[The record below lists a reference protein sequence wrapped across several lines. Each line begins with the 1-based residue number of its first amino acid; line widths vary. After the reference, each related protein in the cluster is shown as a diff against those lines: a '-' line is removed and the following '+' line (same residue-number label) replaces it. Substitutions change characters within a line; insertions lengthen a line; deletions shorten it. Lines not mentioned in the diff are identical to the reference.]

1 VGPYRSNP
9 CRHPLRR
16 VSARWQGAWER
27 YLTNVLDAQVW
38 SARQVC
44 ELYRRRWRLEDA
56 CALTK
61 RLLDLAYV
69 WTGSTNAVPWQIDAT
84 LMFYAVLVTIC
95 QQVAQALGEPL
106 ERISVEMVL
115 RAFYHDSRAVQRGE
129 SDPLVSFL
137 AEHAKLLGI
146 VKRQRKA
153 HRERQHLDSLMW
165 GEPSVETDASYGSPT
180 ACTLWHARSC
190 PAWSWLLEGHHA
202 TALHPGREPRL
213 LPVSATPL
221 LGPHQPAHPVPHVA
235 IQLWQLHGPMSALD
249 IVPPARHHQVAPTD
263 DRGQSRR
270 PSLSADARVD
280 VLTDRLPGLLAWPP
294 IGEQCARALGAPRL
308 KLAPQDVEP
317 CRSHPHQAGLGRVE
331 WACPLLADQA
341 DRV

>member
-1 VGPYRSNP
+1 MIRMWPNFLWIVAVPRQRSQ
-9 CRHPLRR
+9 PLRSSWSLVRQCLATRHGLASGKQDHRLTLGLSRCRKPKRGTSGRCLPSPGR
-16 VSARWQGAWER
+16 VRAW
-27 YLTNVLDAQVW
+27 
-38 SARQVC
+38 
-44 ELYRRRWRLEDA
+44 RRGPQSWCPPPATSNR
-56 CALTK
+56 
-61 RLLDLAYV
+61 
-69 WTGSTNAVPWQIDAT
+69 TGGVP
-84 LMFYAVLVTIC
+84 
-95 QQVAQALGEPL
+95 
-106 ERISVEMVL
+106 
-115 RAFYHDSRAVQRGE
+115 
-129 SDPLVSFL
+129 
-137 AEHAKLLGI
+137 
-146 VKRQRKA
+146 
-153 HRERQHLDSLMW
+153 
-165 GEPSVETDASYGSPT
+165 SYGAPT

-190 PAWSWLLEGHHA
+190 PASSWLLEGHHA

-213 LPVSATPL
+213 LPVSATPP

-270 PSLSADARVD
+270 PSLSAGARVD
-280 VLTDRLPGLLAWPP
+280 VPTDRLPGLLAWPP